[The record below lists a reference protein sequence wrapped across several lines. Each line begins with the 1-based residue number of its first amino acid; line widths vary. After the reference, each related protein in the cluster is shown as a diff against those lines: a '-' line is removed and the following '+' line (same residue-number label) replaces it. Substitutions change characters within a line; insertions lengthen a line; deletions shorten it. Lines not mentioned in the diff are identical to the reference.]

1 MAKQVETLK
10 ANLAAVRQ
18 RIENA
23 ASKSGRDASAIRL
36 IAVTKYVDA
45 QTTRALIEAGC
56 QDIGE
61 NRPQVLWEKAAE
73 LADIAAVN
81 WHMIGHLQ
89 RNKVKRTIAVA
100 SLIHSADSLRLL
112 DAIEIAGKETDR
124 IVPVLLEVNVSREAA
139 KHGFAPPELPMA
151 LGHVAGLNHVA
162 VEGLM
167 CMAGL
172 EGNLDDARREFAQLR
187 ELAAS
192 HQVETSANVRL
203 DELSMGMSGDFEIAI
218 EEGAT
223 MVRVGS
229 LLLEGVR

>member
-1 MAKQVETLK
+1 MIERLK
-10 ANLAAVRQ
+10 ANLSAVRG
-18 RIENA
+18 RIEDA
-23 ASKSGRDASAIRL
+23 ASRSGRDGAGIRL

-45 QTTRALIEAGC
+45 LTTRAMIEAGC

-61 NRPQVLWEKAAE
+61 NRPQMLWDKAAE
-73 LADIAAVN
+73 LADIEVN

-100 SLIHSADSLRLL
+100 DLIHSADSLRLL
-112 DAIEIAGKETDR
+112 NAMDTAGRESEQVVR
-124 IVPVLLEVNVSREAA
+124 VLLELNVSAEPA
-139 KHGFAPPELPMA
+139 KHGFSPAELASA
-151 LGHVAGLNHVA
+151 LEHVATLDHIAVA
-162 VEGLM
+162 GLM

-172 EGNLDDARREFAQLR
+172 EGDADDARREFAQLR
-187 ELAAS
+187 ELAHWHRANAP
-192 HQVETSANVRL
+192 ANVSL
-203 DELSMGMSGDFEIAI
+203 DELSMGMSGDFEVAI

>member
-1 MAKQVETLK
+1 MIERLK
-10 ANLAAVRQ
+10 ANLAVVRQ
-18 RIENA
+18 RIEDA
-23 ASKSGRDASAIRL
+23 ARKSGRDASAIRL
-36 IAVTKYVDA
+36 IAVTKYVDE

-61 NRPQVLWEKAAE
+61 NRPQMLWDKAAK
-73 LADIAAVN
+73 LADIEVN

-112 DAIEIAGKETDR
+112 NAIDLAGQENNQ
-124 IVPVLLEVNVSREAA
+124 IVPVLLEVNVSQEAA
-139 KHGFAPPELPMA
+139 KHGFAPPELPAA
-151 LGHVAGLNHVA
+151 LDHVAGLQHIA
-162 VEGLM
+162 VKGLM

-172 EGNLDDARREFAQLR
+172 AGDKQDARREFAQLR
-187 ELAAS
+187 ELAES
-192 HQVETSANVRL
+192 HQANLAAKVRL
-203 DELSMGMSGDFEIAI
+203 AELSMGMSGDFEIAI

-229 LLLEGVR
+229 LLLEGVL

>member
-1 MAKQVETLK
+1 MIEKLT

-18 RIENA
+18 RIDDA
-23 ASKSGRDASAIRL
+23 ARRSGRESSEVRL

-45 QTTRALIEAGC
+45 STTRAMVQAGC

-61 NRPQVLWEKAAE
+61 NRPQMLWEKAAE
-73 LADIAAVN
+73 LADVEVN

-89 RNKVKRTIAVA
+89 RNKIKRTIEVA
-100 SLIHSADSLRLL
+100 DLIHSADSLRLL
-112 DAIEIAGKETDR
+112 NAIDTAGRESGQVVR
-124 IVPVLLEVNVSREAA
+124 VLLELNVSKEPA
-139 KHGFAPPELPMA
+139 KHGFASAELCS
-151 LGHVAGLNHVA
+151 VLNHVA
-162 VEGLM
+162 TLDHIAVAGLM

-172 EGNLDDARREFAQLR
+172 EGDQDDARREFAELR
-187 ELAAS
+187 ELAQSYRAD
-192 HQVETSANVRL
+192 APDNVRL

-218 EEGAT
+218 EEGST